1 MQGQEISRDSHRLYY
16 NIYIYDYKISI
27 YLLTISVNRLFPHC
41 HLRTHRAL
49 CGHPL
54 TSGTAVL
61 PERANNVWNLSEIA
75 AQDRESLSHIVA
87 IGVTSTVAILDHQI
101 WTQDFQKHQNQTSKR
116 SPGATSTAQAIA
128 SINWTLVLLVP
139 LVCCMWAG
147 SSLATPHSRTHRG
160 DVLRHLLCLVD
171 ASFALFRSANL

>member
-16 NIYIYDYKISI
+16 IIYIYTYDYKNYKISI

-101 WTQDFQKHQNQTSKR
+101 WTQDVQKHQNQTSKR

-139 LVCCMWAG
+139 LVCCM
-147 SSLATPHSRTHRG
+147 
-160 DVLRHLLCLVD
+160 
-171 ASFALFRSANL
+171 